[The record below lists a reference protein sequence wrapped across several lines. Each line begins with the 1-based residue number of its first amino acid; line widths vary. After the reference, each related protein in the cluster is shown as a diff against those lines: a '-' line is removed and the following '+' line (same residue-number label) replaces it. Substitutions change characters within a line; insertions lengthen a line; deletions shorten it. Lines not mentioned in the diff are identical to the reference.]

1 VTFVTRFP
9 TILAEPPSK
18 AGMDRLAQDLRHS
31 IARLVRDR
39 GFAAITIATL
49 ALGIGA
55 NTAVFSLVKAALLTP
70 LPYGDADRLMAI
82 WGPDRAEATHLSLR
96 EVHTYPRESQSFVD
110 IAGYQEYDA
119 SFTGGAE
126 PELIRGGSATPN
138 LFEVTRAQAMLG
150 RTFGP
155 ADTSAG
161 TSDVIVISHGL
172 WQRRFGGAGDIIG
185 RSIQVNGRAR
195 TIIGVMPASF
205 RLPNDYASIR
215 PTEAWVPEVVDPASL
230 GAWGSRSYSGLARL
244 KDDVSPAAATSELSV
259 VASRWVQAGYVRAR
273 PDGSLGGLA
282 RRVIPAQEF
291 ITGQVRGALLILFGS
306 VGFVLLIACANVAN
320 LQLARA
326 DVRRREV
333 AVRTALGAGRGQII
347 SQLLTESVLLSIA
360 GAAAGLAVAW
370 ASLQIVVT
378 LRPAN
383 LPRLD
388 ETTLDAPVLLFTA
401 VLAVVTGILFGL
413 LPALQLSRSD
423 VTNALKDGGR
433 TGTSGRSRQLAR
445 RSLVV
450 LQLASSVVLALAAGL
465 LIRSLVELN
474 RVDLGFNPSGVLTA
488 QLQAPA
494 TAYPQPADVV
504 RFFRQT
510 AGRIGQIPGVRAVG
524 AVRVLPLARTIG
536 DWSIKIEGR
545 PYVPEENPNA
555 DFQAVTP
562 GYFEAMGLTLVRGR
576 FLSDTDREDTMP
588 AAVINDTM
596 AARYWPN
603 EEAIGRQFM
612 MGTDDKPWL
621 TIVGI
626 VRTVR
631 HNAVVEEPRAEMYI
645 AHAQLPG
652 HIRSTPRGMTLVV
665 KTDPSTGSAP
675 GGNPLALA
683 GQVREAVRSI
693 DRNLPVS
700 DLKTMEQVT
709 ATALSQPR
717 FVTFLLALFA
727 GTALTLAA
735 IGIYGTISLLVAER
749 TQEMGIRLALGAN
762 RPAILRLVLGQGM
775 LLTAIGLTIGVA
787 GATVLTRALSG
798 LIYGVGTLDPL
809 TFIAVPALLSAVA
822 LLACFLPARRAA
834 SVDPITA
841 LRQG

>member
-1 VTFVTRFP
+1 
-9 TILAEPPSK
+9 
-18 AGMDRLAQDLRHS
+18 MDRLSQDIRHA
-31 IARLVRDR
+31 IARLIRDR
-39 GFAAITIATL
+39 GFAAITIVTL

-55 NTAVFSLVKAALLTP
+55 NTAVFSLVKAALLSP
-70 LPYGDADRLMAI
+70 LPYGDADRLTAI

-96 EVHTYPRESQSFVD
+96 EVFTYPRESQSFVD

-150 RTFGP
+150 RTFAP
-155 ADTSAG
+155 ADTAGG
-161 TSDVIVISHGL
+161 TSNVIVISHGL
-172 WQRRFGGAGDIIG
+172 WQRRFGGSADVIG
-185 RSIQVNGRAR
+185 QSIQVNGRAR

-215 PTEAWVPEVVDPASL
+215 PTEAWVPEVVDPANL

-244 KDDVSPAAATSELSV
+244 KDDVTPSSATSELSV
-259 VASRWVQAGYVRAR
+259 VASRWVKAGYVRAR

-306 VGFVLLIACANVAN
+306 VAFVLLIACANVAN

-333 AVRTALGAGRGQII
+333 AVRTALGAGRGQIV

-360 GAAAGLAVAW
+360 GAAAGLAAAW
-370 ASLQIVVT
+370 AGLQIVVT

-388 ETTLDAPVLLFTA
+388 ETTLDGTVLFFTA
-401 VLAVVTGILFGL
+401 VLAIVTGILFGL
-413 LPALQLSRSD
+413 LPALQLSRPD

-433 TGTSGRSRQLAR
+433 TGTAGRSRQLAR

-450 LQLASSVVLALAAGL
+450 LQLASSVILALAAGL
-465 LIRSLVELN
+465 LIRSLIELN
-474 RVDLGFNPSGVLTA
+474 RIDLGFNPSNVLTA
-488 QLQAPA
+488 QLQVPA
-494 TAYPQPADVV
+494 TAYPQQPDVV
-504 RFFRQT
+504 GFYRQ
-510 AGRIGQIPGVRAVG
+510 AIERIAQIPGVRAAG
-524 AVRVLPLARTIG
+524 AVRVLPLARSIG

-545 PYVPEENPNA
+545 PYVPEENPNG

-562 GYFEAMGLTLVRGR
+562 GYFQAMGLKLVRGR
-576 FLSDTDREDTMP
+576 FLTDADREGTMP

-603 EEAIGRQFM
+603 EDAVGRQFM

-626 VRTVR
+626 VGTVR
-631 HNAVVEEPRAEMYI
+631 HNAVVEEPRNEMYI
-645 AHAQLPG
+645 AHAQLPA
-652 HIRSTPRGMTLVV
+652 HIGSTPRGMTLVV
-665 KTDPSTGSAP
+665 KTDA
-675 GGNPLALA
+675 NPLALT
-683 GQVREAVRSI
+683 GQVRDAVRSI

-700 DLKTMEQVT
+700 DIKTMEQVT

-762 RPAILRLVLGQGM
+762 RPAILKLVLGQGM
-775 LLTAIGLTIGVA
+775 VLTAIGLAIGVA
-787 GATVLTRALSG
+787 GATILMRTLSG

-809 TFIAVPALLSAVA
+809 TFVAVPALLCLVA

-834 SVDPITA
+834 SVDPITT

>member
-1 VTFVTRFP
+1 
-9 TILAEPPSK
+9 
-18 AGMDRLAQDLRHS
+18 MDRLSPFDFAQGRQNIRHS
-31 IARLVRDR
+31 IARLIRDR
-39 GFAAITIATL
+39 GFAAITIVTL

-55 NTAVFSLVKAALLTP
+55 NTAVFSLVKATLLSP
-70 LPYGDADRLMAI
+70 LPYGDADRLTAI
-82 WGPDRAEATHLSLR
+82 WGADRAETTHLSLR
-96 EVHTYPRESQSFVD
+96 EVYTYPRESQSFVD
-110 IAGYQEYDA
+110 VAGYREADGT
-119 SFTGGAE
+119 FTGGAE

-138 LFEVTRAQAMLG
+138 LFEVTRTSAMLG
-150 RTFGP
+150 RTFTP
-155 ADTSAG
+155 ADTAGG

-172 WQRRFGGAGDIIG
+172 WQRRFGGAADIIG
-185 RSIQVNGRAR
+185 RSIQVNGLAR

-205 RLPNDYASIR
+205 RLPNDYASTQ
-215 PTEAWVPEVVDPASL
+215 PTEAWVPEVVDPANL
-230 GAWGSRSYSGLARL
+230 GPWGSRSYFGLARL
-244 KDDVSPAAATSELSV
+244 KDGVTPESATSELSV

-291 ITGQVRGALLILFGS
+291 ITGQVRGTLVILFGS
-306 VGFVLLIACANVAN
+306 VAFVLLIACANVAN

-333 AVRTALGAGRGQII
+333 AVRTALGAGRGQIV
-347 SQLLTESVLLSIA
+347 SQLLTESVLLAIA

-370 ASLQIVVT
+370 AGLQIVVT

-388 ETTLDAPVLLFTA
+388 ETTLDGTVLFFTA
-401 VLAVVTGILFGL
+401 VLAIVTGILFGL
-413 LPALQLSRSD
+413 LPALQLSRPD

-433 TGTSGRSRQLAR
+433 TGTAGRSRQLAR

-474 RVDLGFNPSGVLTA
+474 RIDLGFNPSNVLTA
-488 QLQAPA
+488 QLQVPA

-504 RFFRQT
+504 RFYRQ
-510 AGRIGQIPGVRAVG
+510 AIDRIAQIPGVRAAG

-545 PYVPEENPNA
+545 PYVPEENPNG

-562 GYFEAMGLTLVRGR
+562 GYFQAMGLTLVRGR
-576 FLSDTDREDTMP
+576 FLSDTDREDAMP
-588 AAVINDTM
+588 AVVINETM

-603 EEAIGRQFM
+603 EDAIGRQFM

-626 VRTVR
+626 VGNVR
-631 HNAVVEEPRAEMYI
+631 HNAVVEEPRAEMYV
-645 AHAQLPG
+645 AHAQLPA
-652 HIRSTPRGMTLVV
+652 HIGSAPRGMTLALRA
-665 KTDPSTGSAP
+665 DPSTSSGHRAD
-675 GGNPLALA
+675 PLALA
-683 GQVREAVRSI
+683 GQVRDAVRSI

-700 DLKTMEQVT
+700 DIRTMEQVT

-762 RPAILRLVLGQGM
+762 RPAILKLVLGQGM
-775 LLTAIGLTIGVA
+775 LLTAIGLAIGVA
-787 GATVLTRALSG
+787 GATLLMRALSG

-809 TFIAVPALLSAVA
+809 TFIAVPALLCAVA

-834 SVDPITA
+834 SVDPITT

>member
-1 VTFVTRFP
+1 
-9 TILAEPPSK
+9 
-18 AGMDRLAQDLRHS
+18 MDRLSQNVRHAIS
-31 IARLVRDR
+31 RLLRDR
-39 GFAAITIATL
+39 GFAAITILTL

-55 NTAVFSLVKAALLTP
+55 NTAVFSLVKATLLSP
-70 LPYGDADRLMAI
+70 LPYGDAEQLTTI

-96 EVHTYPRESQSFVD
+96 EVYTYPRETQSFVD

-119 SFTGGAE
+119 SFTGGQE

-138 LFEVTRAQAMLG
+138 LFEVTRSSAMLG
-150 RTFGP
+150 RTFTP
-155 ADTSAG
+155 ADTAGG

-172 WQRRFGGAGDIIG
+172 WQRRFGGAIDIIG

-195 TIIGVMPASF
+195 TIVGVMPASF
-205 RLPNDYASIR
+205 RLPNDFASLR
-215 PTEAWVPEVVDPASL
+215 PTEAWVPEVVNPANL
-230 GAWGSRSYSGLARL
+230 GAWGNRSYFGLARL
-244 KDDVSPAAATSELSV
+244 KDGVSPAAATSELSV
-259 VASRWVQAGYVRAR
+259 VASQWVKAGYVRAR

-291 ITGQVRGALLILFGS
+291 ITGQVRGSLLILFGS
-306 VGFVLLIACANVAN
+306 VAFVLLIACANVAN

-333 AVRTALGAGRGQII
+333 AVRTALGAGRGQIV
-347 SQLLTESVLLSIA
+347 SQLLTESVLLSLA

-370 ASLQIVVT
+370 AGLQIVVT

-388 ETTLDAPVLLFTA
+388 ETTLDGSVLFFTA
-401 VLAVVTGILFGL
+401 ILAIVTGILFGL
-413 LPALQLSRSD
+413 LPALQLSRPD
-423 VTNALKDGGR
+423 VTGVLKDGGR
-433 TGTSGRSRQLAR
+433 TGTAGRSRQLTR
-445 RSLVV
+445 RGLVV

-474 RVDLGFNPSGVLTA
+474 RIDLGFNPSNVLTA
-488 QLQAPA
+488 QLQTPA
-494 TAYPQPADVV
+494 TTYPQQPDVV
-504 RFFRQT
+504 RFYRQT
-510 AGRIGQIPGVRAVG
+510 TERVALIPGVRAAG
-524 AVRVLPLARTIG
+524 AVRVLPLARSIG

-545 PYVPEENPNA
+545 PYVPEENPNG
-555 DFQAVTP
+555 DYQAVTP
-562 GYFEAMGLTLVRGR
+562 GYFEAMGLRLVRGR
-576 FLSDTDREDTMP
+576 FLTDGDREDTMP
-588 AAVINDTM
+588 AVVINDTM

-603 EEAIGRQFM
+603 EDAIGRQFM

-626 VRTVR
+626 VGTVR
-631 HNAVVEEPRAEMYI
+631 HNAVVEEPRNEMYL
-645 AHAQLPG
+645 AHAQLPA
-652 HIRSTPRGMTLVV
+652 HIGSAPRGMTLVV
-665 KTDPSTGSAP
+665 KTA
-675 GGNPLALA
+675 GNPIALA
-683 GQVREAVRSI
+683 GQVRDAVRAI

-700 DLKTMEQVT
+700 DIRTMDQVT
-709 ATALSQPR
+709 AAALSQPR
-717 FVTFLLALFA
+717 FITFLLALFA

-762 RPAILRLVLGQGM
+762 PPAILRLVLGQGM
-775 LLTAIGLTIGVA
+775 ILTAIGLGLGLA
-787 GATVLTRALSG
+787 GAAILTRTLSG

-809 TFIAVPALLSAVA
+809 TFVAVPALLCLVA
-822 LLACFLPARRAA
+822 LAACFIPARRAA
-834 SVDPITA
+834 AVDPITT